1 MISVRSDNNAQTF
14 VNIRIIARLFS
25 WSLVFAALAATAANA
40 ETKTVKI
47 MMDWIIQGT
56 HAPFFV
62 AQDKGYFKAQ
72 GVTVDTIDAGKGATN
87 VAVIVAGGVY
97 QFGWVDLPSM
107 IRFNAANPASPL
119 VAVYMSFDES
129 PLAVI
134 TRKTAGIRKP
144 IDLDGKKIAGGPGTA
159 VHDTISILLKAANAE
174 NVKINWVAVQP
185 QLFGP
190 MLKRGEVDGTGGFT
204 NSNIPAALELG
215 MTLDDLFVI
224 KYSDFGADMYG
235 LALGHHEK
243 FRRRKPANR
252 ARGGRRAQPGNQGHD
267 RIPAKGP
274 GGSQGARSD
283 DEARHRESAPRH
295 CARADQYRARE
306 EERAQL
312 GHAGEIAEDDR
323 RDGDGLSASG
333 PPRSGDRVHR
343 PVPAPARRAHAAE
356 GHELDR
362 SPTLRPAKS
371 RPFGRIVRGPASAAE
386 DVAGDARC
394 RGLRAADAA
403 YALDSCACH
412 ASIRCK
418 RSGGCPS

>member
-1 MISVRSDNNAQTF
+1 MIDRSDNAAVTF
-14 VNIRIIARLFS
+14 FNIRLGRLFS
-25 WSLVFAALAATAANA
+25 LSLVFAAMSVVTASA
-40 ETKTVKI
+40 ETKNVKI

-62 AQDKGYFKAQ
+62 AQDKGYFKAE
-72 GVTVDTIDAGKGATN
+72 GVTVDAIDAGRGATN
-87 VAVIVAGGVY
+87 VAVSVAGGVY

-144 IDLDGKKIAGGPGTA
+144 SDLDGKKIAGGPGTA

-174 NVKINWVAVQP
+174 SAKINWVAVQP

-235 LALGHHEK
+235 LALVTPKK
-243 FRRRKPANR
+243 FADENPQTV
-252 ARGGRRAQPGNQGHD
+252 RGVVKALNQGTKD
-267 RIPAKGP
+267 TIASPQKALEVLKGVDP
-274 GGSQGARSD
+274 MMKP
-283 DEARHRESAPRH
+283 EI
-295 CARADQYRARE
+295 
-306 EERAQL
+306 ERVRLDIAL
-312 GHAGEIAEDDR
+312 GLTNTPYVMAN
-323 RDGDGLSASG
+323 GLSSVTAEKLQKTIDAMVSAYQLPVRPDPATVYTDRFL
-333 PPRSGDRVHR
+333 PPV
-343 PVPAPARRAHAAE
+343 AE
-356 GHELDR
+356 RMPPKG
-362 SPTLRPAKS
+362 
-371 RPFGRIVRGPASAAE
+371 VN
-386 DVAGDARC
+386 
-394 RGLRAADAA
+394 
-403 YALDSCACH
+403 
-412 ASIRCK
+412 
-418 RSGGCPS
+418 

>member
-1 MISVRSDNNAQTF
+1 MIDRSDNAAVTF
-14 VNIRIIARLFS
+14 FNIRLGRLFS
-25 WSLVFAALAATAANA
+25 LSLVFAAMSVVTASG
-40 ETKTVKI
+40 ETKNVKI

-62 AQDKGYFKAQ
+62 AQDKGYFKAE
-72 GVTVDTIDAGKGATN
+72 GVTVDAIDAGRGATN
-87 VAVIVAGGVY
+87 VAVSVAGGVY

-144 IDLDGKKIAGGPGTA
+144 SDLDGKKIAGGPGTA

-174 NVKINWVAVQP
+174 SVKINWVAVQP

-235 LALGHHEK
+235 LALVTPKK
-243 FRRRKPANR
+243 FADENPQTV
-252 ARGGRRAQPGNQGHD
+252 RGVVKALNQGTRD
-267 RIPAKGP
+267 TIASPQKALEVLKGVDP
-274 GGSQGARSD
+274 MMKP
-283 DEARHRESAPRH
+283 EI
-295 CARADQYRARE
+295 
-306 EERAQL
+306 ERVRLDIAL
-312 GHAGEIAEDDR
+312 GLTNTPYVMAN
-323 RDGDGLSASG
+323 GLSSVTAEKLQKTIDAMVSAYQLPVRPDPAAVYTDRFL
-333 PPRSGDRVHR
+333 PPV
-343 PVPAPARRAHAAE
+343 AE
-356 GHELDR
+356 RMPPKGMN
-362 SPTLRPAKS
+362 
-371 RPFGRIVRGPASAAE
+371 
-386 DVAGDARC
+386 
-394 RGLRAADAA
+394 
-403 YALDSCACH
+403 
-412 ASIRCK
+412 
-418 RSGGCPS
+418 